1 MEALK
6 YISAD
11 SHVVEPAEF
20 WVTRLDKKYQDQAPR
35 VIVKESKEGTP
46 TFAFRLPGLFDLPI
60 LAELFAAGQNM
71 DSSRELLRED
81 ADSFKKFVTSSA
93 GYDQARPGA
102 WDPIERIKD
111 QELDGVSAEVLY
123 TSLGMPLYQITDTE
137 LQQACFSVYNTWL
150 GEFCSSNPKRL
161 LGLALISMWDIPS
174 AIKELQRCA
183 KIGLR
188 GAEIWG
194 NAPEDKPYS
203 NPMYDPFWAAAQ
215 DLNMPIS
222 LHVGTSVM
230 PRRPGGG
237 GTMLSSRMEGFTN
250 AIHPI
255 QQAIAAL
262 TLNGVLERY
271 PGMKIVSAEN
281 DVGWLPHLVW
291 RLDHAYRHYG
301 VLSGIKL
308 KEMPSFYL
316 KRQLFGTFEDEP
328 FSADSLQR
336 FGADNFMWASDYPH
350 GVSTW
355 PRSRNAIEKD
365 FAGVPKETRQKII
378 LENVKRCYNIEA

>member
-6 YISAD
+6 YVSAD
-11 SHVVEPAEF
+11 SHVVEPADF
-20 WVTRLDKKYQDQAPR
+20 WVARLDKKFSEQAPR
-35 VIVKESKEGTP
+35 VIVKDTGAGTS
-46 TFAFRLPGLFDLPI
+46 TYAFRLPGLFDLPI

-71 DSSRELLRED
+71 DSSRELLRDDSE
-81 ADSFKKFVTSSA
+81 SFKKFATTA

-102 WDPIERIKD
+102 WDPVERIKD
-111 QELDGVSAEVLY
+111 QEVDGVSAEVLY
-123 TSLGMPLYQITDTE
+123 TSLGMPLFQITDME
-137 LQQACFSVYNTWL
+137 LQQACFGVYNTWM

-161 LGLALISMWDIPS
+161 IGLALVSMWDIPS
-174 AIKELQRCA
+174 AVKELTRCA

-194 NAPEDKPYS
+194 NAPDDKPYS
-203 NPMYDPFWAAAQ
+203 NAMYEPFWQAAQ

-230 PRRPGGG
+230 PRRPTG
-237 GTMLSSRMEGFTN
+237 GTALSSRMEGFTN

-255 QQAIAAL
+255 QTAITTL

-271 PGMKIVSAEN
+271 PGLKIVSAEN
-281 DVGWLPHLVW
+281 DIGWVAHHVW

-301 VLSGIKL
+301 SLSNVKL

-328 FSADSLQR
+328 LSNESLQR

-355 PRSRNAIEKD
+355 PRSRGAIEKD
-365 FAGVPKETRQKII
+365 FATIPQETRNKII
-378 LENVKRCYNIEA
+378 LENVKRCYNIDV

>member
-6 YISAD
+6 YVSAD

-35 VIVKESKEGTP
+35 VITKQTKEGTP
-46 TFAFRLPGLFDLPI
+46 TYAFRIPGLFDLPI
-60 LAELFAAGQNM
+60 LAELFAAGQNVNR
-71 DSSRELLRED
+71 SGELLREASD
-81 ADSFKKFVTSSA
+81 DFKKYVTSSA
-93 GYDQARPGA
+93 GYETARPGA
-102 WDPIERIKD
+102 WDPVERIKD

-123 TSLGMPLYQITDTE
+123 TSLGMPLFQITDQE
-137 LQQACFSVYNTWL
+137 LQGACFGVYNSWL

-161 LGLALISMWDIPS
+161 IGLALIPMWDIPS
-174 AIKELQRCA
+174 AVKELQRCA

-194 NAPEDKPYS
+194 NAPDDKPYS
-203 NPMYDPFWAAAQ
+203 NSMYDPFWQAAQ

-230 PRRPGGG
+230 PRRPGVNVLG
-237 GTMLSSRMEGFTN
+237 SRMEGFTN

-255 QQAIAAL
+255 QQAITTL

-271 PGMKIVSAEN
+271 PGLKIVSAEN

-301 VLSGIKL
+301 ALSGAKL
-308 KEMPSFYL
+308 KEMPSYYL

-328 FSADSLQR
+328 LGAESLQR
-336 FGADNFMWASDYPH
+336 FGADNYMWASDYPH

-378 LENVKRCYNIEA
+378 LENVKRCYNIEV

>member
-1 MEALK
+1 
-6 YISAD
+6 
-11 SHVVEPAEF
+11 
-20 WVTRLDKKYQDQAPR
+20 
-35 VIVKESKEGTP
+35 
-46 TFAFRLPGLFDLPI
+46 
-60 LAELFAAGQNM
+60 
-71 DSSRELLRED
+71 
-81 ADSFKKFVTSSA
+81 
-93 GYDQARPGA
+93 
-102 WDPIERIKD
+102 
-111 QELDGVSAEVLY
+111 
-123 TSLGMPLYQITDTE
+123 
-137 LQQACFSVYNTWL
+137 
-150 GEFCSSNPKRL
+150 
-161 LGLALISMWDIPS
+161 
-174 AIKELQRCA
+174 
-183 KIGLR
+183 
-188 GAEIWG
+188 
-194 NAPEDKPYS
+194 
-203 NPMYDPFWAAAQ
+203 
-215 DLNMPIS
+215 
-222 LHVGTSVM
+222 
-230 PRRPGGG
+230 
-237 GTMLSSRMEGFTN
+237 MEGFTN

-355 PRSRNAIEKD
+355 PRTRNAIEKE
-365 FAGVPKETRQKII
+365 FAGVHKETRQKII

>member
-11 SHVVEPAEF
+11 SHVVEPADF
-20 WVTRLDKKYQDQAPR
+20 WVSRLDKKFSDQAPR
-35 VIVKESKEGTP
+35 VIVKESKEAQGP

-71 DSSRELLRED
+71 DSSRELLRD
-81 ADSFKKFVTSSA
+81 DSDSFKKFVTSA

-102 WDPIERIKD
+102 WDPVERIKD
-111 QELDGVSAEVLY
+111 QEMDGVSAEVLY
-123 TSLGMPLYQITDTE
+123 TSLGMPLFQITDME

-161 LGLALISMWDIPS
+161 IGLGLISMWDI
-174 AIKELQRCA
+174 AAAVKELQRCA
-183 KIGLR
+183 RIGLR
-188 GAEIWG
+188 GTEIWG
-194 NAPEDKPYS
+194 NAPDDKPYS
-203 NPMYDPFWAAAQ
+203 NAMYEPFWQAAQ

-230 PRRPGGG
+230 PRRPSG

-255 QQAIAAL
+255 QAAITTL
-262 TLNGVLERY
+262 VLNGVLERY
-271 PGMKIVSAEN
+271 PGLKVVSAEN
-281 DVGWLPHLVW
+281 DVGWVRHQVW

-301 VLSGIKL
+301 SLSNTKL

-316 KRQLFGTFEDEP
+316 KRQLYGAFEDEP
-328 FSADSLQR
+328 LSNESLER

-355 PRSRNAIEKD
+355 PRSRDAIEKD

-378 LENVKRCYNIEA
+378 LDNVKRCYNLEV

>member
-11 SHVVEPAEF
+11 SHVVEPADF
-20 WVTRLDKKYQDQAPR
+20 WVSRLDKKFSDQAPR
-35 VIVKESKEGTP
+35 VILKDTGAGAP
-46 TFAFRLPGLFDLPI
+46 TYAFRLPGMFDLPI
-60 LAELFAAGQNM
+60 LAELFAAGQNT
-71 DSSRELLRED
+71 DSSRELLRDDSE
-81 ADSFKKFVTSSA
+81 SFKKFATTA

-102 WDPIERIKD
+102 WDPVERIKD
-111 QELDGVSAEVLY
+111 QEVDGVSAEVLY
-123 TSLGMPLYQITDTE
+123 TSLGMPLFQITDME
-137 LQQACFSVYNTWL
+137 LQQACFGVYNSWM

-161 LGLALISMWDIPS
+161 IGLGLVSMWDIPS
-174 AIKELQRCA
+174 AVKELQRCA

-194 NAPEDKPYS
+194 NAPDDKPYS
-203 NPMYDPFWAAAQ
+203 NAMYDPFWQAAQ
-215 DLNMPIS
+215 DLHMPIS

-230 PRRPGGG
+230 PRRPTA
-237 GTMLSSRMEGFTN
+237 GTALSSRMEGFTN

-255 QQAIAAL
+255 QAAITTL

-271 PGMKIVSAEN
+271 PGLKIVSAEN
-281 DVGWLPHLVW
+281 DIGWVAHHVW

-301 VLSGIKL
+301 SLSNVKL

-328 FSADSLQR
+328 LSNESLQR

-355 PRSRNAIEKD
+355 PRSRGAIEKD
-365 FAGVPKETRQKII
+365 FATIPQATRNKII
-378 LENVKRCYNIEA
+378 LENVKRCYNIDV

>member
-11 SHVVEPAEF
+11 SHVVEPADF
-20 WVTRLDKKYQDQAPR
+20 WVSRLDKKFSDQAPR
-35 VIVKESKEGTP
+35 VILKDTGAGTP
-46 TFAFRLPGLFDLPI
+46 TYAFRLPGMFDLPI
-60 LAELFAAGQNM
+60 LAELFAAGQNT
-71 DSSRELLRED
+71 DSSRELLRDDSE
-81 ADSFKKFVTSSA
+81 SFKKFATTA

-102 WDPIERIKD
+102 WDPVERIKD
-111 QELDGVSAEVLY
+111 QEVDGVSAEVLY
-123 TSLGMPLYQITDTE
+123 TSLGMPLFQITDME
-137 LQQACFSVYNTWL
+137 LQQACFGVYNSWM

-161 LGLALISMWDIPS
+161 IGLGLVSMWDIPS
-174 AIKELQRCA
+174 AVKELQRCA

-194 NAPEDKPYS
+194 NAPDDKPYS
-203 NPMYDPFWAAAQ
+203 NAMYDPFWQAAQ
-215 DLNMPIS
+215 DLQMPIS

-230 PRRPGGG
+230 PRRPTA
-237 GTMLSSRMEGFTN
+237 GTALSSRMEGFTN

-255 QQAIAAL
+255 QTAITTL

-271 PGMKIVSAEN
+271 PGLKIVSAEN
-281 DVGWLPHLVW
+281 DIGWVAHHVW

-301 VLSGIKL
+301 SLSNVKL

-328 FSADSLQR
+328 LSNESLQR

-355 PRSRNAIEKD
+355 PRSRGAIEKD
-365 FAGVPKETRQKII
+365 FATIPQATRNKII
-378 LENVKRCYNIEA
+378 LENVKRCYNIDV

>member
-11 SHVVEPAEF
+11 SHVVEPADF
-20 WVTRLDKKYQDQAPR
+20 WVTRLDKKFQDQAPR
-35 VIVKESKEGTP
+35 VIVKETKEGP
-46 TFAFRLPGLFDLPI
+46 SYAFRIPGLFDLPI
-60 LAELFAAGQNM
+60 LAELFAAGQNLNR
-71 DSSRELLRED
+71 SGELLRES
-81 ADSFKKFVTSSA
+81 ADDFKKFVTSSA
-93 GYDQARPGA
+93 GYEKARPGA
-102 WDPIERIKD
+102 WDPVERLKD

-123 TSLGMPLYQITDTE
+123 TSLGMPLFQITDQD
-137 LQQACFSVYNTWL
+137 LQGACFSSYNSWL
-150 GEFCSSNPKRL
+150 GEFCSSSPKRL
-161 LGLALISMWDIPS
+161 LGLALIPMWDIAS
-174 AIKELQRCA
+174 AVKELERCA

-194 NAPEDKPYS
+194 NAPDDKPYS
-203 NPMYDPFWAAAQ
+203 NPMYHPFWQVAQ
-215 DLNMPIS
+215 DLHMPIS

-237 GTMLSSRMEGFTN
+237 GTAISSRMEGFTN

-255 QQAIAAL
+255 QQAITAL
-262 TLNGVLERY
+262 TLNGVLERF
-271 PGMKIVSAEN
+271 PGLKIVSAEN

-301 VLSGIKL
+301 SLSGIKL

-328 FSADSLQR
+328 LNADSLQR
-336 FGADNFMWASDYPH
+336 FGADNYMWASDYPH

-355 PRSRNAIEKD
+355 PRSRSAIEKD
-365 FAGVPKETRQKII
+365 FAGISAEVRNKII
-378 LENVKRCYNIEA
+378 LDNVNRCYEI